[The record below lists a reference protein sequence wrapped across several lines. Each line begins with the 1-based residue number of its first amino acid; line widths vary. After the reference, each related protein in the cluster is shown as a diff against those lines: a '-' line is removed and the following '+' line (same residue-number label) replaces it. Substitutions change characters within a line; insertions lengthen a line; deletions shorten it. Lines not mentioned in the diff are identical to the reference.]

1 MGMELEY
8 KLHVPDESV
17 LLHVLA
23 APEIEAL
30 RAAPWKQT
38 RMRTTYFDTPD
49 GRFSA
54 LRWTL
59 RRRMENETSVVCLKT
74 PLPGQTARGEWQLE
88 ADEID
93 RATIDRLQAL
103 GAPRELEALF
113 GDGVLVPVCGAEFLR
128 RSVMLEFPDGSRA
141 ELAGDHGRL
150 FGATESAVF
159 TELELELYGG
169 APAATRALADALCQA
184 YGLHDEPKS
193 KLARARALK

>member
-1 MGMELEY
+1 MGIELEY
-8 KLHVPDESV
+8 KLHVEDEAA
-17 LLHVLA
+17 LLRVLA
-23 APEIEAL
+23 APEIETL
-30 RAAPWKQT
+30 RATPWKQT
-38 RMRTTYFDTPD
+38 QMKTTYFDAPD

-54 LRWTL
+54 RHWTL
-59 RRRMENETSVVCLKT
+59 RRRMENEVSIVCLKT

-93 RATIDRLQAL
+93 RAAIDRLLAL
-103 GAPRELEALF
+103 GAPAELEALF
-113 GDGVLVPVCGAEFLR
+113 GDGALVPVCGAEFLR
-128 RSVMLEFPDGSRA
+128 RSAMLEFADGSRA
-141 ELAGDHGRL
+141 EVAGDHGRL
-150 FGATESAVF
+150 FGATESTTF

>member
-1 MGMELEY
+1 MGIELEY
-8 KLHVPDESV
+8 KLHVEDEAA
-17 LLHVLA
+17 LLRVLA
-23 APEIEAL
+23 APEIETL
-30 RAAPWKQT
+30 RATPWKQT
-38 RMRTTYFDTPD
+38 QMKTTYFDAPD

-54 LRWTL
+54 RHWTL
-59 RRRMENETSVVCLKT
+59 RRRMENEVSIVCLKT

-93 RATIDRLQAL
+93 RATIDRLLAL

-113 GDGVLVPVCGAEFLR
+113 GSGVLVPVCGAEFLR

-150 FGATESAVF
+150 FGATESTVF
-159 TELELELYGG
+159 SELELELYGG

-193 KLARARALK
+193 KLARARELK

>member
-1 MGMELEY
+1 MGIELEY
-8 KLHVPDESV
+8 KLHVEDEAA
-17 LLHVLA
+17 LLRVLA
-23 APEIEAL
+23 APEIETL
-30 RAAPWKQT
+30 RATPWKQT
-38 RMRTTYFDTPD
+38 QMKTTYFDAPD

-54 LRWTL
+54 RHWTL
-59 RRRMENETSVVCLKT
+59 RRRMENEVSIVCLKT

-93 RATIDRLQAL
+93 RATIDRLLAL
-103 GAPRELEALF
+103 GAPAELEALF
-113 GDGVLVPVCGAEFLR
+113 GDGALVPVCGAKFLR
-128 RSVMLEFPDGSRA
+128 RSAMLEFPDGSRA

-150 FGATESAVF
+150 FGTTESTVF

>member
-1 MGMELEY
+1 MGIELEY
-8 KLHVPDESV
+8 KLHVEDEAA
-17 LLHVLA
+17 LLRVLA
-23 APEIEAL
+23 APEIETL
-30 RAAPWKQT
+30 RATPWKQT

-54 LRWTL
+54 RHWTL
-59 RRRMENETSVVCLKT
+59 RRRMENEVSVVCLKT

-88 ADEID
+88 ADTID
-93 RATIDRLQAL
+93 RATIDRLLAL

-128 RSVMLEFPDGSRA
+128 RSTMLEFADGSRA
-141 ELAGDHGRL
+141 EVAGDHGRL
-150 FGATESAVF
+150 FGATESTTF